1 MGGVQRNSR
10 TVGGYHH
17 DHRSGIG
24 DRIIAIDA
32 EPINNP
38 MQLFAAVVTRRPN
51 TAVTIDF
58 VRNDT
63 QQQVE
68 ATLAGIDL

>member
-1 MGGVQRNSR
+1 M
-10 TVGGYHH
+10 
-17 DHRSGIG
+17 SGSPAETAGLEIG
-24 DRIIAIDA
+24 DRIIAIDE

-63 QQQVE
+63 QHQLE
-68 ATLAGIDL
+68 ATLAGIDR